1 MPSTPGARCSRYF
14 GLSKYSQQQHMRAKT
29 IRRIS
34 ERIWELGKDTRIGQC
49 AALLVF
55 GMFFSILATLRADL
69 SSTTSRAI
77 LPWCLLIGPA
87 IGLLL
92 ILILVVPSIYREY
105 IKKRQAN
112 GQGVLLH
119 RMLLVLYFFPFL
131 TFVFFGAIGWAIL
144 TFSP

>member
-1 MPSTPGARCSRYF
+1 
-14 GLSKYSQQQHMRAKT
+14 MRAN
-29 IRRIS
+29 IVRRIS

-49 AALLVF
+49 AALFVF
-55 GMFFSILATLRADL
+55 GLFFSILATLRTDW
-69 SSTTSRAI
+69 SSTTSRAM

-92 ILILVVPSIYREY
+92 ILVLVVPSIYREY
-105 IKKRQAN
+105 IKKRQAS

-119 RMLLVLYFFPFL
+119 RALLVLYFFPLL
-131 TFVFFGAIGWAIL
+131 TFVFLGTIGWAVL